1 MPEQSRRFWFI
12 LDNYVHVSVQEGGKS
27 VLFYNSLTGKILEYQ
42 DCEPVSKLVKRLHRP
57 KNLLV
62 ASLTEKELSNRD
74 ISRFV
79 KDMRSYFMGDLIAV
93 SQSRGKP
100 LQMMPYLNVQEDVE
114 FIKKNS
120 SGSVTVGEQM
130 MKYLAEISL
139 YINNACT
146 LDCDPHLCGSAYQQF
161 LCCTRGRDRGK
172 NRSQELDILA
182 ITQFLKQMQGSSL
195 VRVNILGGD
204 IFKYSQWDRL
214 SAILN
219 QPSWVGAAS
228 SLFEKIFYTHYLN
241 LPHQEKKLALL
252 PAGSFSLKI
261 VVRFPIRKEQW
272 EQVLDMLTAYRSGTH
287 FLFVI
292 TQETDITAA
301 EKLISRYGLDKYSFH
316 PFFNGGNREFFQDTV
331 FIDKGDL
338 QEEKLSMTEILARE
352 SINPFHFGTLTVLS
366 NGDIHANVN
375 VSRLGNL
382 EKDSIYDVV
391 YKEMDRGKSW
401 RRTRKKVE
409 PCRRCTF
416 KGLCPPL
423 SNYEYALG
431 QNNLCHIWRP
441 GGG

>member
-1 MPEQSRRFWFI
+1 MPGSKRKGSSRRIVPTAYAEIVRNIDALRTKYPDYFKEKV
-12 LDNYVHVSVQEGGKS
+12 NYNAVIHNRNTVNDLYQYFKTQFDKVPSMSELNPSGIAPSMREEFRKTYANITTT
-27 VLFYNSLTGKILEYQ
+27 LFQVEDYSLVE
-42 DCEPVSKLVKRLHRP
+42 
-57 KNLLV
+57 
-62 ASLTEKELSNRD
+62 
-74 ISRFV
+74 
-79 KDMRSYFMGDLIAV
+79 KDM
-93 SQSRGKP
+93 
-100 LQMMPYLNVQEDVE
+100 
-114 FIKKNS
+114 FIN
-120 SGSVTVGEQM
+120 
-130 MKYLAEISL
+130 L
-139 YINNACT
+139 
-146 LDCDPHLCGSAYQQF
+146 SAYRQF

-172 NRSQELDILA
+172 DHSQELDILA
-182 ITQFLKQMQGSSL
+182 ITHFLQQLQGSSL
-195 VRVNILGGD
+195 VRLNILGGD

-214 SAILN
+214 SDILN
-219 QPSWVGAAS
+219 ETSWVGAAN

-241 LPHQEKKLALL
+241 LLHQEKKLVLL

-261 VVRFPIRKEQW
+261 VIMFPIRKEQW
-272 EQVLDMLTAYRSGTH
+272 EQVLDMLTAYRPGTH

-316 PFFNGGNREFFQDTV
+316 PFFNGGNREFFQDMV
-331 FIDKGDL
+331 FIDKEAL
-338 QEEKLSMTEILARE
+338 REEKPSMTEILARQC
-352 SINPFHFGTLTVLS
+352 INPFHFGTLTVLS